1 MMQTNSLNQMTGPV
15 WVLKIGGSLLGSAE
29 LHLWLDVIVK
39 NSDGLVIIVPGGG
52 VFADAVRLAQQRSG
66 IDDKAAHRL
75 ALLAMDQ
82 FGLLLTALNP
92 QIKTAST
99 ELEIAEQAWQHRAI
113 VWLPSHMLMA
123 DETIA
128 QNWAVTSDSLSAWL
142 ANQIGAH
149 HLVIIKSVA
158 IEPYQMK
165 RHDLM
170 EDLIADEVIDTQMNA
185 FIKGQAYQTWLLN
198 KQQYGIFEDGFS
210 AAKLQEHGLPVNK
223 RVD

>member
-1 MMQTNSLNQMTGPV
+1 MTKTTTPNQMTGPV
-15 WVLKIGGSLLGSAE
+15 WVLKIGGSLLGSPE
-29 LHLWLDVIVK
+29 LNQWLDVIAK
-39 NSDGLVIIVPGGG
+39 NSDGLVIIVPGGS

-66 IDDKAAHRL
+66 IDDKAAHQL

-123 DETIA
+123 DESIA
-128 QNWAVTSDSLSAWL
+128 QNWSITSDSLSAWL

-149 HLVIIKSVA
+149 HLVMIKSVNLK
-158 IEPYQMK
+158 PYQLK
-165 RHDLM
+165 QC
-170 EDLIADEVIDTQMNA
+170 DLITTLMADDVIDTQLKDYIA
-185 FIKGQAYQTWLLN
+185 GQPYQTWILN
-198 KQQYGIFEDGFS
+198 KTQSGIFEHGFS
-210 AAKLQEHGLPVNK
+210 KTVLREHALQVRGKTH
-223 RVD
+223 